1 MTVFTCGKS
10 GANTIFKPGIVK
22 GIANLNSIP
31 AVIHRY
37 IITAAELMQQIGLSI
52 NDAFAADLFAD
63 IESDTS
69 DSAFDPALAYFD
81 TITGSIT
88 VTAQIA

>member
-1 MTVFTCGKS
+1 MTVFACGKG
-10 GANTIFKPGIVK
+10 GANTILKPGIVK
-22 GIANLNSIP
+22 SIANLHSVP

-37 IITAAELMQQIGLSI
+37 IITAAKLVQQIGLRI

-63 IESDTS
+63 IEPDPS
-69 DSAFDPALAYFD
+69 DSAFDPALADFD

-88 VTAQIA
+88 VTSQIT